1 MRIRLRYP
9 ASPGNASD
17 HAQIAVDLAREEYD
31 AALDFSPESLD
42 LVDSLVESLREE
54 GLDGEGAAETLFVL
68 GCYLGEVMVRRLGG
82 AWVPT
87 SRSSLRGRVAVA
99 HGGGARR
106 RLGLGHDREGVQA
119 ARARGHR
126 VPARVLRGGGQGRA
140 RGPVSAA
147 DEPDDE
153 LPPGD
158 RPFEIPLTG
167 DLDLHPFSPREIP
180 SVVEEYVRACRERGV
195 LRLRLAHGR
204 GKGVQRAAVRRVLA
218 SIPEVVSF
226 SDAPPSAGG
235 WGATVVLL
243 RGNETSSV
251 L

>member
-1 MRIRLRYP
+1 
-9 ASPGNASD
+9 
-17 HAQIAVDLAREEYD
+17 
-31 AALDFSPESLD
+31 
-42 LVDSLVESLREE
+42 
-54 GLDGEGAAETLFVL
+54 
-68 GCYLGEVMVRRLGG
+68 
-82 AWVPT
+82 
-87 SRSSLRGRVAVA
+87 
-99 HGGGARR
+99 
-106 RLGLGHDREGVQA
+106 
-119 ARARGHR
+119 
-126 VPARVLRGGGQGRA
+126 
-140 RGPVSAA
+140 VSVA
-147 DEPDDE
+147 DEPDGE
-153 LPPGD
+153 LPPAD

-204 GKGVQRAAVRRVLA
+204 GKGVQRAAVRRMLA

-243 RGNETSSV
+243 RGGDTSSV